1 MSLRNGDSLDGA
13 RCTTEAGRVVE
24 LDGIN
29 TRLIAQTQDKAADT
43 AVRPVVILIATV
55 GRGRFRA
62 SFDGRVLVEASSTP
76 FLDAARVLAGEGVDP
91 ATRIVMRHEGKDYDA
106 LTSTVAAAAK
116 LTVKESTSDGKP
128 RFGDW
133 HPYGGPGVPV
143 APPMS
148 KTDPAAIPVAPTVPA
163 FLRAMHGDAG

>member
-1 MSLRNGDSLDGA
+1 MVDPIII
-13 RCTTEAGRVVE
+13 V
-24 LDGIN
+24 
-29 TRLIAQTQDKAADT
+29 IA
-43 AVRPVVILIATV
+43 PV

-62 SFDGRVLVEASSTP
+62 SFGSRVLVEASSTP

>member
-1 MSLRNGDSLDGA
+1 MPLRDGASSTDAAGVREPGPDVRLGNERPGHSSAPEAVASLDI
-13 RCTTEAGRVVE
+13 VV
-24 LDGIN
+24 
-29 TRLIAQTQDKAADT
+29 A
-43 AVRPVVILIATV
+43 PV

-62 SFDGRVLVEASSTP
+62 SFCGRILVEASMIP
-76 FLDAARVLAGEGVDP
+76 FIDAARVLEGEGVDP

-116 LTVKESTSDGKP
+116 LTVKESTRDGKP

-133 HPYGGPGVPV
+133 HPYGGPGAPV

-148 KTDPAAIPVAPTVPA
+148 ETGPAVISPHPDALASPEA
-163 FLRAMHGDAG
+163 FLHRGGR

>member
-1 MSLRNGDSLDGA
+1 MPLRDGASSTDAAGVREPGPDVRLGNERPGHSSAPEAVASLDI
-13 RCTTEAGRVVE
+13 VV
-24 LDGIN
+24 
-29 TRLIAQTQDKAADT
+29 A
-43 AVRPVVILIATV
+43 PV

-62 SFDGRVLVEASSTP
+62 SFCGRILVEASTIP
-76 FLDAARVLAGEGVDP
+76 FIDAARVLEGEGIDP

-116 LTVKESTSDGKP
+116 LTVKESTRDGKP

-133 HPYGGPGVPV
+133 HPYGGPGAPV

-148 KTDPAAIPVAPTVPA
+148 ETGPAVISPHPDALASPEA
-163 FLRAMHGDAG
+163 FLHRGGR